1 MTKKL
6 FTLFLALA
14 ASVGTL
20 FAVNGT
26 CGANLTWDLTDGVL
40 TISGSGDMTTWEWE
54 EEIPWYS
61 YHESITSV
69 IIGDGVTS
77 IGYLAF
83 YNCTGLTSVTIP
95 NSVTVIGEI
104 SFLACAGLTSIV
116 IPASVT
122 GIGLGAFAGC
132 IGLTSVVV
140 ENGNTVYDSR
150 DNCNAII
157 ETASNT
163 LVVGCQNTIIPNS
176 VTDIGQ
182 NAFTYCSSL
191 TSIEIPNSVTVIGDV
206 AFGAC
211 TGLTSIEIPAS
222 VTRIGGWAFYQC
234 TGLTSVTCKAVVPPT
249 CGGDPFAEVEKSI
262 PLYVPENSVNAY
274 QWATEWRN
282 FTNII
287 GFSEEAIEDVNAGT
301 NLNGSHKILRDGQI
315 FILRSD
321 KTYTVTGTEVE

>member
-1 MTKKL
+1 MKKL
-6 FTLFLALA
+6 FILFLALA

-40 TISGSGDMTTWEWE
+40 TIGGSGDMTNWDWE
-54 EEIPWYS
+54 EAVPWYS
-61 YHESITSV
+61 YRESITSV
-69 IIGDGVTS
+69 IIEDGVTG
-77 IGYLAF
+77 IGNWAF
-83 YNCTGLTSVTIP
+83 YFCTGLTSVTIGNSVTGIGDFAFYGCAGLTSVTIP
-95 NSVTVIGEI
+95 NSVTGFGDAPFV
-104 SFLACAGLTSIV
+104 
-116 IPASVT
+116 
-122 GIGLGAFAGC
+122 GC

-140 ENGNTVYDSR
+140 ENGNSVYDSR

-163 LVVGCQNTIIPNS
+163 LVIGCQNTIIPSS
-176 VTDIGQ
+176 VTGIGQ

-191 TSIEIPNSVTVIGDV
+191 TSIEIPNSVTVIGDG

-222 VTRIGGWAFYQC
+222 VTRVGGWAFAQC

-262 PLYVPENSVNAY
+262 PLYVPENSVSAY
-274 QWATEWRN
+274 QWATEWKE
-282 FTNII
+282 FTNIQGCI
-287 GFSEEAIEDVNAGT
+287 FEALENVSAIYG
-301 NLNGSHKILRDGQI
+301 GSTKILRDAK
-315 FILRSD
+315 ILILQGD
-321 KTYTVTGTEVE
+321 KVYTITGVEVK

>member
-122 GIGLGAFAGC
+122 GIGLGCFRW
-132 IGLTSVVV
+132 LHRSY
-140 ENGNTVYDSR
+140 E
-150 DNCNAII
+150 
-157 ETASNT
+157 
-163 LVVGCQNTIIPNS
+163 
-176 VTDIGQ
+176 
-182 NAFTYCSSL
+182 
-191 TSIEIPNSVTVIGDV
+191 
-206 AFGAC
+206 
-211 TGLTSIEIPAS
+211 
-222 VTRIGGWAFYQC
+222 
-234 TGLTSVTCKAVVPPT
+234 
-249 CGGDPFAEVEKSI
+249 CGG
-262 PLYVPENSVNAY
+262 
-274 QWATEWRN
+274 
-282 FTNII
+282 
-287 GFSEEAIEDVNAGT
+287 
-301 NLNGSHKILRDGQI
+301 
-315 FILRSD
+315 
-321 KTYTVTGTEVE
+321 